1 LVQQPDFSKHFYSIS
16 DLSPRGRIGEHPWS
30 GMMDLADINDFFECC
45 LGQWAIERTYH
56 YLTHQEIERSHTDFQ
71 VEAIPPDRKRQVLAD
86 NAYAAPDNLDG
97 LPGFNL
103 VFHTVSDR
111 GEQVSQELRALFVP
125 KQQVNGV
132 ITGDYLRDRAY
143 EEARPIVSSFRYD
156 PSNRE
161 LLMTT
166 PYTRVVS
173 VDSILLVNP
182 KMRIRRIL
190 NYQRPEAG
198 QPLDTLVLVG
208 FGVEQ
213 KIS

>member
-1 LVQQPDFSKHFYSIS
+1 MN
-16 DLSPRGRIGEHPWS
+16 LS
-30 GMMDLADINDFFECC
+30 DINYFFECC
-45 LGQWAIERTYH
+45 IGYWAIERTYH
-56 YLTHQEIERSHTDFQ
+56 YLSHQEIERSHTDFQ
-71 VEAIPPDRKRQVLAD
+71 VEALTPDHKRQVLVD
-86 NAYAAPDNLDG
+86 NAYAAPEDLDG

-103 VFHTVSDR
+103 VFHTVSEG
-111 GEQVSQELRALFVP
+111 GEKVSQELRALFVP

-173 VDSILLVNP
+173 VDSIMLVNP
-182 KMRIRRIL
+182 NMRIRRIL

-198 QPLDTLVLVG
+198 QPLDTLVLAG

-213 KIS
+213 KTSCAD

>member
-1 LVQQPDFSKHFYSIS
+1 M
-16 DLSPRGRIGEHPWS
+16 DLS
-30 GMMDLADINDFFECC
+30 DINYFFDCC
-45 LGQWAIERTYH
+45 LGHWSIERTYH

-71 VEAIPPDRKRQVLAD
+71 VEAISPDLKRKVLTD
-86 NAYAAPDNLDG
+86 NAYPIPDDLDD

-103 VFHTVSDR
+103 VFHTVSDK
-111 GEQVSQELRALFVP
+111 GEEVSQELRALFVP
-125 KQQVNGV
+125 KQQTDGV

-143 EEARPIVSSFRYD
+143 EEARPIVSSFRYA
-156 PSNRE
+156 PTNRE

-166 PYTRVVS
+166 PYTCVVS

-190 NYQRPEAG
+190 NYQRPAEG

-213 KIS
+213 KTA

>member
-1 LVQQPDFSKHFYSIS
+1 M
-16 DLSPRGRIGEHPWS
+16 DLS
-30 GMMDLADINDFFECC
+30 DITYFFECC
-45 LGQWAIERTYH
+45 IGHWSIERTYH

-71 VEAIPPDRKRQVLAD
+71 VEAITPDLKHKVLTD
-86 NAYAAPDNLDG
+86 NAYPIPDDLAP

-103 VFHTVSDR
+103 VFHTVSDK
-111 GEQVSQELRALFVP
+111 GEEVSQELRALFVP
-125 KQQVNGV
+125 KQQTDGV

-156 PSNRE
+156 PTNRE

-190 NYQRPEAG
+190 NYQRPAEG

-213 KIS
+213 KTA

>member
-1 LVQQPDFSKHFYSIS
+1 MGLS
-16 DLSPRGRIGEHPWS
+16 DI
-30 GMMDLADINDFFECC
+30 AYFFDCC
-45 LGQWAIERTYH
+45 LGHWSIERTYH
-56 YLTHQEIERSHTDFQ
+56 YLAHQEVERSHTDFQ
-71 VEAIPPDRKRQVLAD
+71 VAAIPPDLKRKVLTD
-86 NAYAAPDNLDG
+86 NAYPIPDHLDA

-103 VFHTVSDR
+103 VFHTISDK
-111 GEQVSQELRALFVP
+111 GEEVSQELRALFVP
-125 KQQVNGV
+125 KQQTTNGV

-156 PSNRE
+156 PTSRE

-173 VDSILLVNP
+173 VDSIVLVNP
-182 KMRIRRIL
+182 NMRLRRIL
-190 NYQRPEAG
+190 NYQRPAEG

-213 KIS
+213 KTT

>member
-1 LVQQPDFSKHFYSIS
+1 M
-16 DLSPRGRIGEHPWS
+16 DLSDIQFFFDCCIGHWS
-30 GMMDLADINDFFECC
+30 
-45 LGQWAIERTYH
+45 IERTYH
-56 YLTHQEIERSHTDFQ
+56 YLSRQDVERSHTDFW
-71 VEAIPPDRKRQVLAD
+71 VEAITPDLKRKVLAD
-86 NAYAAPDNLDG
+86 NAYPAPEHLDA

-103 VFHTVSDR
+103 VFQTVSDK
-111 GEQVSQELRALFVP
+111 GEDVSQELQALFVP
-125 KQQVNGV
+125 VQQADGV

-156 PSNRE
+156 PSHRE

-173 VDSILLVNP
+173 VDSIVLVNP
-182 KMRIRRIL
+182 NLRIRRIL

-213 KIS
+213 KTA

>member
-1 LVQQPDFSKHFYSIS
+1 M
-16 DLSPRGRIGEHPWS
+16 DLSDITYFFDCCIGHWS
-30 GMMDLADINDFFECC
+30 
-45 LGQWAIERTYH
+45 IERTYH

-71 VEAIPPDRKRQVLAD
+71 VEAITPDLKRQVLVD
-86 NAYAAPDNLDG
+86 NAYPVPDSLDD

-103 VFHTVSDR
+103 VFHTVSEQ
-111 GEQVSQELRALFVP
+111 GEEVSQELRALFVP
-125 KQQVNGV
+125 KQQTDGV

-156 PSNRE
+156 ATSRE

-182 KMRIRRIL
+182 NLRIRRIL

-198 QPLDTLVLVG
+198 KPLDTLVLVG

-213 KIS
+213 KAGEG

>member
-1 LVQQPDFSKHFYSIS
+1 M
-16 DLSPRGRIGEHPWS
+16 DLS
-30 GMMDLADINDFFECC
+30 DINYFFDCC
-45 LGQWAIERTYH
+45 LGRWSIERTYH
-56 YLTHQEIERSHTDFQ
+56 YLTHQEVERSHNDFQ
-71 VEAIPPDRKRQVLAD
+71 VEAISPDLKRKVLTD
-86 NAYAAPDNLDG
+86 NAYPIPDYLDD

-103 VFHTVSDR
+103 VFHTVSDK
-111 GEQVSQELRALFVP
+111 GEEVSQKLRALFVP
-125 KQQVNGV
+125 KQQTDGV

-143 EEARPIVSSFRYD
+143 EEARPIVSSFRYA
-156 PSNRE
+156 PTNRE

-190 NYQRPEAG
+190 NYQRPAEG

-213 KIS
+213 KTA

>member
-1 LVQQPDFSKHFYSIS
+1 
-16 DLSPRGRIGEHPWS
+16 
-30 GMMDLADINDFFECC
+30 MDLVDINYFFDCC
-45 LGQWAIERTYH
+45 IGNWSIERTYH
-56 YLTHQEIERSHTDFQ
+56 YLTHQDIERSHTDFE
-71 VEAIPPDRKRQVLAD
+71 VKAITSDLKEKVLTD
-86 NAYAAPDNLDG
+86 NDYPLPQNLET

-111 GEQVSQELRALFVP
+111 GDRVSQELRALFVP
-125 KQQVNGV
+125 QQQVDGI

-156 PSNRE
+156 PSSRE

-166 PYTRVVS
+166 PYTQVVS

-182 KMRIRRIL
+182 AMRIRRIL
-190 NYQRPEAG
+190 NYKRPEAG

-213 KIS
+213 KVG

>member
-1 LVQQPDFSKHFYSIS
+1 
-16 DLSPRGRIGEHPWS
+16 
-30 GMMDLADINDFFECC
+30 MDLTDITYFFDCC
-45 LGQWAIERTYH
+45 IGHWSIERTYH
-56 YLTHQEIERSHTDFQ
+56 YLSHQEIERSHTDFQ
-71 VEAIPPDRKRQVLAD
+71 VEAITPDLKRKVLTD
-86 NAYAAPDNLDG
+86 NAYPIPDQIDS

-103 VFHTVSDR
+103 VFHTISDK
-111 GEQVSQELRALFVP
+111 GEEVSQELRALFVP
-125 KQQVNGV
+125 KQQTDGV

-156 PSNRE
+156 ASNRE

-182 KMRIRRIL
+182 NMRIRRIL

-213 KIS
+213 KVEP